1 MGAAINPQGGEFHL
15 TKETSEYTGEAG
27 SFCTVT
33 SSNLDAIK
41 VGSKIIY
48 TAPAAEPVIES
59 DLVIISGDD
68 TLTGHVLLDVPSA
81 SGTLAITGGTGA
93 FAGFRADTAVTFDG
107 TEWHWDGTYTVAEA
121 AAAAS
126 V

>member
-1 MGAAINPQGGEFHL
+1 MGEAINRQGGEFHL

-48 TAPAAEPVIES
+48 TSPASEPVIES

-93 FAGFRADTAVTFDG
+93 FAGFRAETVVSFDG
-107 TEWHWDGTYTVAEA
+107 TEWHWDGTYTVAEVA
-121 AAAAS
+121 AATA
-126 V
+126 

>member
-1 MGAAINPQGGEFHL
+1 MREAINRQGGEFHL

-48 TAPAAEPVIES
+48 TSAASEPVIES

-93 FAGFRADTAVTFDG
+93 FAGFRAETVVSFDG
-107 TEWHWDGTYTVAEA
+107 TEWHWDGTYTVAEVA
-121 AAAAS
+121 AAATA
-126 V
+126 

>member
-1 MGAAINPQGGEFHL
+1 MGEAINRQGGEFHL

-48 TAPAAEPVIES
+48 TAPASEPVIES
-59 DLVIISGDD
+59 DLVIVSGDD

-81 SGTLAITGGTGA
+81 SGTLAILGGTGA
-93 FAGFRADTAVTFDG
+93 FAGFRADTVVTFDG
-107 TEWHWDGTYTVAEA
+107 TEWHWDGTYTVAPVPA
-121 AAAAS
+121 VAS
-126 V
+126 S